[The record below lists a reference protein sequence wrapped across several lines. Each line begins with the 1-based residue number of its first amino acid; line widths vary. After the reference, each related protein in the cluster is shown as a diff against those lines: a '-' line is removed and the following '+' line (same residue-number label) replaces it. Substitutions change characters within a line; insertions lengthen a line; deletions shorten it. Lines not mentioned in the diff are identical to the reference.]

1 MSISPMTTE
10 PVHPALR
17 DNARRRNANFQTR
30 LADNVTRFAG
40 SIPFVYVHVVW
51 FALWIGL
58 RVEKFP
64 FGLLTMLVSL
74 EAILLSTFVMI
85 SQNRADEKRQLLA
98 DSEWTLVQEEERQN
112 EHLLSLSTQI
122 LELTREI
129 HRMSVKS
136 GSAGRSG

>member
-74 EAILLSTFVMI
+74 EAIFLSTFVMI

-112 EHLLSLSTQI
+112 EQLLSLSTQI